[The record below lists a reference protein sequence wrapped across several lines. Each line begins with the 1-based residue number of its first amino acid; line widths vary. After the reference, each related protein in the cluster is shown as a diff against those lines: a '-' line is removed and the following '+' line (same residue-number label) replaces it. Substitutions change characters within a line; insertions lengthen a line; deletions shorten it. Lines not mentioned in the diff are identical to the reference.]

1 MKSAYLGFLHENRRF
16 LFFGF
21 LMALCSSYGQTFF
34 IFMDRRSLFRFSAV
48 RSEKNSTIAKPITRR
63 PNLELARLHW
73 ITRQSAYAQLQLA
86 MRRR

>member
-34 IFMDRRSLFRFSAV
+34 ISVFGGEIREEFDHCQAD
-48 RSEKNSTIAKPITRR
+48 
-63 PNLELARLHW
+63 
-73 ITRQSAYAQLQLA
+73 YAAPQP
-86 MRRR
+86 